1 VAANAFVRI
10 HDAKVQEF
18 LQPGGEVNELVHEVA
33 RDTRFFARG
42 HIRNRTGELARMIQ
56 VNKPSQTGPWLV
68 ASLVFTRTKY
78 ALYVHEG
85 TANNGA
91 GYIYPKNHK
100 YLTVPRDRRSTVSGS
115 TLKRAWRSGGRY
127 TMNQR
132 PYYSMLRVHGQKAN
146 PFLQKGLH
154 EAMARLG

>member
-1 VAANAFVRI
+1 MAANAFVRI

-18 LQPGGEVNELVHEVA
+18 LQPGGEVNELVHDVA
-33 RDTRFFARG
+33 RDTRHFARL
-42 HIRNRTGELARMIQ
+42 HINNRSGELGRRLQ

-68 ASLVFTRTKY
+68 ASLVFTRSHY

-91 GYIYPKNHK
+91 GYIYPTNHK
-100 YLTVPRDRRSTVSGS
+100 YLTVPRNRRSAESGG
-115 TLKRAWRSGGRY
+115 TLKRMYRSGGKY
-127 TMNQR
+127 TMHQR

-154 EAMARLG
+154 EAMAQLG